1 MKKSLIALA
10 VAGAV
15 SAPAFADVG
24 GFGGMGLKATDDGTN
39 SDTQV
44 IGIFGLNASGE
55 TQTDGG
61 STVYGNLSLT
71 SSNGEMHG
79 QNGGNFS
86 VTGAVV
92 GIKGDFGNLFLGN
105 GGSGVH
111 YAQLAGDRFD
121 VSDSDRTKN
130 AIGYDNT
137 FGAISFRVTSDPS
150 DSNGET
156 VIGAGEGTTS
166 VGLQGVF
173 GGVTVGV
180 GQEED
185 DTTVGASMGFGD
197 IGLAIH
203 STQWDVAD
211 DDSLAIKISY
221 SAGAVSAYY
230 MTETMDGTDN
240 TRGQLQIGYSL
251 GGGAALTLRNR
262 TDDLVDANEYTRL
275 MLSLGF

>member
-15 SAPAFADVG
+15 SVPAFADVS
-24 GFGGMGLKATDDGTN
+24 GFGSMGLKATDDGTT
-39 SDTQV
+39 SDTQIV
-44 IGIFGLNASGE
+44 GIFGLATSGE

-79 QNGGNFS
+79 RTGADFS

-92 GIKGDFGNLFLGN
+92 GIKGDFGNIFLGN

-130 AIGYDNT
+130 SIGYDNT
-137 FGAISFRVTSDPS
+137 FGNISFRVTSDPS
-150 DSNGET
+150 ESNGET

-166 VGLQGVF
+166 IGIQGVF

-185 DTTVGASMGFGD
+185 DTTVGAAMSFGD
-197 IGLAIH
+197 VGLALH
-203 STQWDVAD
+203 TTSWDVAD
-211 DDSLAIKISY
+211 DSSLAIKVSY
-221 SAGAVSAYY
+221 SAGAVSAYF
-230 MTETMDGTDN
+230 MTETMDDADV
-240 TRGQLQIGYSL
+240 TRSQLQVGYSL
-251 GGGAALTLRNR
+251 GGGASVTFRSR
-262 TDDLVDANEYTRL
+262 MDDATEANEYTRIL
-275 MLSLGF
+275 LGMSF